1 MAVSSSQA
9 SPPEDGPRNA
19 IAKQVVRNPSL
30 TYEDAGDRI
39 VIVRNAELLVRKS
52 AREASGEL
60 NRELSKIARNCGTLA
75 GISGRRPM
83 TARDSTGDA
92 LPIAGFQPD
101 EGGPA
106 GDVEIWCLTESSLNS
121 IDGARRLREFADDE
135 EVKTRNGPALV
146 LPAVSPHHVS
156 ILSAK
161 AGGCPA
167 GPPHPALPD
176 SSFVRPPRAELFPE
190 VTVLDS
196 GYIHIEPPHP
206 PHARL
211 DQRVTLVD
219 GEWLDTHA
227 HPASWLPTGR
237 MAPIPTLTGRL
248 DGISGHGTFIAGLI
262 AHIAPQAKLKVVGLR
277 NQEVLIRGES
287 AVEQLGLFE
296 TEIAIAHAMLTH
308 CDTDII
314 QCGFAFP
321 TLDDYPSLPFAAA
334 MQVLTGP
341 EAPREGIAVVAPA
354 GNEESSRR
362 YWPAAL
368 PDVIGV
374 ASTNTADEAR
384 AWFSNWGQWC
394 DCCTRGEEVFS
405 TFIYWDGPIE
415 GEPLSDDEKFTGWAR
430 WDGTSF
436 AAPKV
441 SAAIAKLVAE
451 QSRTAPDRCLGA
463 ARSREL
469 RPHRHCPLG
478 TSGRA
483 ASPPTPGL
491 NGGHQA
497 HPRVSKR

>member
-1 MAVSSSQA
+1 MAVSSSPA

-30 TYEDAGDRI
+30 TYEDDGERI

-60 NRELSKIARNCGTLA
+60 HRELSKVARNCGTLA
-75 GISGRRPM
+75 GIPRRRPM
-83 TARDSTGDA
+83 IARDSTGDT
-92 LPIAGFQPD
+92 LPVAAFQPD

-106 GDVEIWCLTESSLNS
+106 GDVEIWRLTEPSLNS
-121 IDGARRLREFADDE
+121 IHGARRLREFADEE
-135 EVKTRNGPALV
+135 EVETFNGPALV
-146 LPAVSPHHVS
+146 LPAVSPHHVA
-156 ILSAK
+156 ILSAR

-167 GPPHPALPD
+167 GPPHPAPPE
-176 SSFVRPPRAELFPE
+176 SSFVEPPRADLFPE

-196 GYIHIEPPHP
+196 GYIHIKPPHP
-206 PHARL
+206 PHVRL
-211 DQRVTLVD
+211 DERVTLVD
-219 GEWLDTHA
+219 GEWLDTLT
-227 HPASWLPTGR
+227 HPPSWLPDRPDGLYTDVD
-237 MAPIPTLTGRL
+237 GRL

-262 AHIAPQAKLKVVGLR
+262 AHIAPEAKLKVVGLR
-277 NQEVLIRGES
+277 NQEVLIAGQS
-287 AVEQLGLFE
+287 PVEQLGLFE
-296 TEIAIAHAMLTH
+296 TEIAIAHAMLAH
-308 CDTDII
+308 GDTDVM

-354 GNEESSRR
+354 GNEESIRP

-374 ASTNTADEAR
+374 ASTNAADEAR

-394 DCCTRGEEVFS
+394 DCCTRGERVFS

-415 GEPLSDDEKFTGWAR
+415 GEPLSDDEKFSGWAR

-441 SAAIAKLVAE
+441 SAAIAKLVASNPGQRPFDAWAQLVAGSSE
-451 QSRTAPDRCLGA
+451 LVDTALSGPPGVALPHLRLG
-463 ARSREL
+463 
-469 RPHRHCPLG
+469 
-478 TSGRA
+478 
-483 ASPPTPGL
+483 
-491 NGGHQA
+491 
-497 HPRVSKR
+497 